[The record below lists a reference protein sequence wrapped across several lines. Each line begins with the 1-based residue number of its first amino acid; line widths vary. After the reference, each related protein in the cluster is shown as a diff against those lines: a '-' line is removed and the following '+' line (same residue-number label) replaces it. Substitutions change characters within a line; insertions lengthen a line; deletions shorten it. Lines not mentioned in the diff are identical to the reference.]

1 MIRLLF
7 GLIRSLLDIFFG
19 FWYFLL
25 FGKNKY

>member
-7 GLIRSLLDIFFG
+7 GLARSLLTIFFG

>member
-7 GLIRSLLDIFFG
+7 GLVRSALYIFFG